1 MSWDYREYLRQR
13 KSFLANRGEYHPMVL
28 ATTLIFSATWLA
40 GWLFSSLLLWRGM
53 HSMPLRYGLA
63 FLVSYAVF
71 FLCVRVWCNSVHH
84 DRGGNDG
91 SLDFP
96 GFDGEGC
103 LMVLAI
109 ALAALLVAGLFW
121 ASGGFA
127 ALLEVAFEVAFAGT
141 VVRRLGR
148 TEIVGNW
155 AGRLFAGTWLQA
167 LVALLLLVGVAAWL
181 QHKAPSATKF
191 SEAVAIVFRAAR

>member
-13 KSFLANRGEYHPMVL
+13 QRFLADRGEHHPMVL

-40 GWLFSSLLLWRGM
+40 GWLFSTVLLWQGLR
-53 HSMPLRYGLA
+53 SMPLRYGLA
-63 FLVSYAVF
+63 FLASYAVF
-71 FLCVRVWCNSVHH
+71 FLCVRVWCNSVQH
-84 DRGGNDG
+84 DRGGVDG
-91 SLDFP
+91 SLDSP

-103 LMVLAI
+103 LFVLAI

-148 TEIVGNW
+148 TEIVGDW

-167 LVALLLLVGVAAWL
+167 LLALTLLVCVAAWL
-181 QHKAPSATKF
+181 QHKAPGAAKF
-191 SEAVAIVFRAAR
+191 SEAIAIVFRAGR